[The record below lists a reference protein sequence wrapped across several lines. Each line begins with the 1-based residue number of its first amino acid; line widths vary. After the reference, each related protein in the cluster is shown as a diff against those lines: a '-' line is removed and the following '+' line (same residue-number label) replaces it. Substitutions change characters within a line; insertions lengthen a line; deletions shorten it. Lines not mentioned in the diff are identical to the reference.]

1 MSTIPEVLTAVHCD
15 MSVFAFSLITNK
27 CVLDEDEEGPNHEE
41 VIEAANENKESLS
54 SFVTRFVVIRSW
66 RDDQSFRVP
75 FQNGPRHLGGFTQQ
89 RHSGHSRQ
97 WQRKQARMRFLYIK
111 YESDRKMSR
120 TFKTPTQRF
129 YVLK

>member
-54 SFVTRFVVIRSW
+54 SFVTRFACHASVA
-66 RDDQSFRVP
+66 
-75 FQNGPRHLGGFTQQ
+75 QQ
-89 RHSGHSRQ
+89 RSLILGHFSEWSKASQ
-97 WQRKQARMRFLYIK
+97 QICPTTTQSTSPTVATKTNVNEISVFCIL
-111 YESDRKMSR
+111 RKMS
-120 TFKTPTQRF
+120 
-129 YVLK
+129 